1 MAVKR
6 ICAKKDKHAN
16 KCLACGS
23 VLAERIKD
31 GTLYTCSRCGKDQIA
46 DVYPDRIIMTAA
58 DHMEL
63 RKPVKKSWKEQRI
76 EELEKQLE
84 ETLAQLAEAQKS
96 AHEWK
101 EAAEGLARIIEKH
114 NAEKS
119 C

>member
-6 ICAKKDKHAN
+6 ICARSDKHAN

-23 VLAERIKD
+23 VLSEKIKD
-31 GTLYTCSRCGKDQIA
+31 GTLYTCSRCGKNQIA
-46 DVYPDRIIMTAA
+46 DVYPDRIIMTAE

-63 RKPVKKSWKEQRI
+63 RKPVKKTWKEQRI

-84 ETLAQLAEAQKS
+84 ETLAQLAEAQRS
-96 AHEWK
+96 AEEWK
-101 EAAEGLARIIEKH
+101 AAAEGLAKIIEEH